1 MRAVPRGLLEAAYAL
16 GSTPLQVSFKVVIPA
31 AFSGISA
38 SFVLAAAR
46 AIGET
51 MIDHHRRRSAAPA
64 QFAPMVINGAG
75 GRPWMPSF
83 FGTWARPA
91 R

>member
-16 GSTPLQVSFKVVIPA
+16 GSTPLQVSFKVVLPA

-51 MIDHHRRRSAAPA
+51 MIVTIAAGQQPRLSLHR
-64 QFAPMVINGAG
+64 
-75 GRPWMPSF
+75 W
-83 FGTWARPA
+83 
-91 R
+91 